1 MVGEKAF
8 FLNEM
13 YLYTLNEIEETKND
27 SLAKYLN
34 IE

>member
-1 MVGEKAF
+1 MVAEKAF

-13 YLYTLNEIEETKND
+13 YLYNLNEIEEKKND
-27 SLAKYLN
+27 SLTKYLN